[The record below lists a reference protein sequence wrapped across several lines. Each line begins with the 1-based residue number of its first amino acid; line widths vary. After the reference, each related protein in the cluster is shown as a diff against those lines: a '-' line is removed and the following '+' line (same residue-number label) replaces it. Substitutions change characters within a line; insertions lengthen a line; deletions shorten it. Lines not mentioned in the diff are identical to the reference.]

1 MQLTSRTLTEKTLE
15 ELQYRIEFYQ
25 KGLIRK
31 ETLYPF
37 SLIKII
43 PENPDSL
50 LNDTEFRFKY
60 IDKNSFHLR
69 ITSND
74 TVKLNSKFRFGE
86 NINIAGGNFIIQ
98 LNTNNTKNDK
108 DLKKLYFIVHSNDK
122 LVESFK
128 SRLKVQAVSKNST
141 AVDLSIEG
149 SNYLMDTEYLNKLI
163 EIFINNSLAK
173 KNLEAIRTISF
184 IDDQLIGISDSLL
197 ITEKKLQEFRSK
209 NRVMNL
215 SSQGQ
220 AIIDQAMNLENEK
233 ARIEVEANYYDYLAD
248 YLIKDNTG
256 EVPIAPATIGITDP
270 GLTKL
275 VADLADLQGQLYGK
289 SLGEKN
295 PLRNQLLVRIRNTK
309 EALKETLNGVRRANN
324 LAKNENLSQI
334 RTINAQA
341 TALPVTERQ
350 LLGIERK
357 FKLNDELYTFLL
369 ERRAVAQIQKA
380 SNTPDNEIID
390 PPKAERNPI
399 KPKKAYILLTA
410 FLLGLGLPV
419 VSIFIKDL
427 FNNKIKDEEDIKKL
441 TSIPIFGY
449 IFHSNS
455 KKQIIAVDSPN
466 SYVTESFRT
475 LRSKMHFIT
484 KDTRAPLIAVTSS
497 MAEEGKTFC
506 ALNIASVY
514 SLSGKKTII
523 VDFDLRKP
531 TIHNVIGIENN
542 SGVSTWLSGKDNY
555 YEIIKETKY
564 ENLYVLPSGPI
575 PPNPSELISLGKTE
589 DLFNKLRENFDNI
602 IVDTSPIGTVSDS
615 LHISEF
621 ADSVL
626 FIARQNITVKELF
639 GRSLEELKFSN
650 ARNIGIIFTDIRPE
664 GGFYGYE
671 GKVHYMTESR
681 L

>member
-1 MQLTSRTLTEKTLE
+1 MPESSTGRYLKEDITSFDRDVNEFRKTIHILLSKWYYILSGLLVALLCAFICIRISIPIYHVSATLLINENDRNILKDNNQLFQGFKTGSGLANLDNQIMQLTSRTLTEKTLE

-357 FKLNDELYTFLL
+357 F
-369 ERRAVAQIQKA
+369 
-380 SNTPDNEIID
+380 
-390 PPKAERNPI
+390 
-399 KPKKAYILLTA
+399 
-410 FLLGLGLPV
+410 
-419 VSIFIKDL
+419 
-427 FNNKIKDEEDIKKL
+427 
-441 TSIPIFGY
+441 
-449 IFHSNS
+449 
-455 KKQIIAVDSPN
+455 
-466 SYVTESFRT
+466 
-475 LRSKMHFIT
+475 
-484 KDTRAPLIAVTSS
+484 
-497 MAEEGKTFC
+497 
-506 ALNIASVY
+506 
-514 SLSGKKTII
+514 
-523 VDFDLRKP
+523 
-531 TIHNVIGIENN
+531 
-542 SGVSTWLSGKDNY
+542 
-555 YEIIKETKY
+555 
-564 ENLYVLPSGPI
+564 
-575 PPNPSELISLGKTE
+575 
-589 DLFNKLRENFDNI
+589 
-602 IVDTSPIGTVSDS
+602 
-615 LHISEF
+615 
-621 ADSVL
+621 
-626 FIARQNITVKELF
+626 
-639 GRSLEELKFSN
+639 
-650 ARNIGIIFTDIRPE
+650 
-664 GGFYGYE
+664 
-671 GKVHYMTESR
+671 
-681 L
+681 